1 MIILSATNLT
11 KMYGVTPILTG
22 ISFHINKGDRIGI
35 VGVNGA
41 GKSTLLNILT
51 GQLKHDEGDFFVAA
65 DTTIGYLRQ
74 KDNFDAQGT
83 VYEEMLNIFRPLIE
97 MEAEMEQ
104 LSAQIA
110 RLTEEQHSHHDDTV
124 NPEIERLLHRFD
136 DMTAEF
142 DRRGGY
148 SYKSEIHGI
157 LNSMAFTPDYY
168 DKPVGLLSG
177 GERTRLAL
185 AALLLQKPD
194 LLLLDEPTNHLDIGT
209 LKWLE
214 QYLKAY
220 TGTIVLISHDRY
232 F

>member
-83 VYEEMLNIFRPLIE
+83 VYEEMLNIFRPLID

-104 LSAQIA
+104 
-110 RLTEEQHSHHDDTV
+110 
-124 NPEIERLLHRFD
+124 
-136 DMTAEF
+136 
-142 DRRGGY
+142 
-148 SYKSEIHGI
+148 
-157 LNSMAFTPDYY
+157 
-168 DKPVGLLSG
+168 
-177 GERTRLAL
+177 
-185 AALLLQKPD
+185 
-194 LLLLDEPTNHLDIGT
+194 
-209 LKWLE
+209 
-214 QYLKAY
+214 
-220 TGTIVLISHDRY
+220 
-232 F
+232 

>member
-51 GQLKHDEGDFFVAA
+51 GELKHDEGDFFVAA

-83 VYEEMLNIFRPLIE
+83 VYEEMLNIFRPLID

-110 RLTEEQHSHHDDTV
+110 RLTEEQHTHHDDTLH
-124 NPEIERLLHRFD
+124 PEIERLLHRFD

-142 DRRGGY
+142 ADVSVGGAR
-148 SYKSEIHGI
+148 SAEGW
-157 LNSMAFTPDYY
+157 DV
-168 DKPVGLLSG
+168 DKGWNQLIV
-177 GERTRLAL
+177 RTAKGQQLVDLAREKGVL
-185 AALLLQKPD
+185 EFRSFGDEEAEAAALDK
-194 LLLLDEPTNHLDIGT
+194 IMRAAASKRSKA
-209 LKWLE
+209 LKL
-214 QYLKAY
+214 
-220 TGTIVLISHDRY
+220 
-232 F
+232 